1 MESFISR
8 RANVA
13 LVLAVVY
20 VDMLGLGLAFP
31 ILPRLVQQFE
41 GGNFS
46 RASWIFGLLAA
57 AYALLQFLLAPA
69 LGALSD
75 RFGRRPVLLLSLL
88 GLGIN
93 YIVLATAPSL
103 AWLVIGRVIAGA
115 MGASYSTAGAY
126 LADITP
132 PEKRAQSFGLI
143 GAAFGFGFITG
154 PALGGFLGDIDLR
167 LPFLAASGL
176 SFANLAFGLFV
187 LPESLAPENRR
198 AFSLAR
204 ANPVGALADIGRYK
218 SVMGLVLVFVLAT
231 FANRVAESTWV
242 LFATYRFHWSAAA
255 VGLSLAMVGVMF
267 VVGQGGLVR
276 IVVPKL
282 GERRAILL
290 GLFVSAVV
298 VVLYGIVPQGWMIYP
313 VMCLALFGWIIAQ
326 PVTMGLMSRAL
337 PSNEQGLLQGVVA
350 SINSLSAVISPPIW
364 TGIFAYFVS
373 PSAPVILPG
382 AAFDGSALVF
392 LAALAIAVRTL
403 SPKSNT
409 VATVRLEPA

>member
-1 MESFISR
+1 VKSFVPR
-8 RANVA
+8 KANIA

-20 VDMLGLGLAFP
+20 VDMLGIGLAFP
-31 ILPRLVQQFE
+31 LLPRLVQQFE
-41 GGNFS
+41 GGSFS

-57 AYALLQFLLAPA
+57 AYALMQFLLAPM

-75 RFGRRPVLLLSLL
+75 RFGRRPVLLLSLF
-88 GLGIN
+88 GMGIN
-93 YIVLATAPSL
+93 YLVLAFAPTL
-103 AWLVIGRVIAGA
+103 AWLAIGRIVAGA
-115 MGASYSTAGAY
+115 MGASYSTASAY

-154 PALGGFLGDIDLR
+154 PALGGFLGDIGLR
-167 LPFLAASGL
+167 LPFLVAAGL
-176 SFANLAFGLFV
+176 SFANLAFGLFF

-198 AFSLAR
+198 AFRLSR

-218 SVMGLVLVFVLAT
+218 SVLPLIVVFVLAT
-231 FANRVAESTWV
+231 FANKVSETTWV

-276 IVVPKL
+276 IVVPRL

-290 GLFVSAVV
+290 GLFVSAVTA
-298 VVLYGIVPQGWMIYP
+298 VLYGIVPQGWMVYP

-326 PVTMGLMSRAL
+326 PAAMGMMSRAL
-337 PSNEQGLLQGVVA
+337 PPNEQGLLQGVVA
-350 SINSLSAVISPPIW
+350 SINSVTAVAGPPIW
-364 TGIFAYFVS
+364 TGIFAFFVS
-373 PSAPVILPG
+373 PAAPLIIPG

-392 LAALAIAVRTL
+392 LVALVIALRTL
-403 SPKSNT
+403 SPQTSI
-409 VATVRLEPA
+409 VSDPQPEPA

>member
-1 MESFISR
+1 MIAR
-8 RANVA
+8 RANIA

-20 VDMLGLGLAFP
+20 VDMLGIGLAFP
-31 ILPRLVQQFE
+31 LLPRLVQQFE

-57 AYALLQFLLAPA
+57 AYALMQFLLAPA

-75 RFGRRPVLLLSLL
+75 RFGRRPVILLSLF
-88 GLGIN
+88 GMGIN
-93 YIVLATAPSL
+93 YLVLAIAPSL
-103 AWLVIGRVIAGA
+103 AWLAIGRVIAGA
-115 MGASYSTAGAY
+115 MGASYSTANAY

-132 PEKRAQSFGLI
+132 PEKRVQSFGLI

-154 PALGGFLGDIDLR
+154 PAIGGVLGDIDLR
-167 LPFLAASGL
+167 LPFLVASGL
-176 SFANLAFGLFV
+176 SFANLAFGSLI

-218 SVMGLVLVFVLAT
+218 SVLGLVLVFVLAT

-267 VVGQGGLVR
+267 VVGQGGVVR
-276 IVVPKL
+276 LLVPKL
-282 GERRAILL
+282 GERRAILF

-298 VVLYGIVPQGWMIYP
+298 VVLYGIVPQGWMVYP
-313 VMCLALFGWIIAQ
+313 VMCLGLFGWIVAQ
-326 PVTMGLMSRAL
+326 PVIMGLMSRAL
-337 PSNEQGLLQGVVA
+337 PANEQGLLQGVVA
-350 SINSLSAVISPPIW
+350 SINSLSAVVSPPIW

-373 PSAPVILPG
+373 PAAPVIIPG

-392 LAALAIAVRTL
+392 LAALFVAVRTM
-403 SPKSNT
+403 SPNSNT
-409 VATVRLEPA
+409 ALTVQPELA